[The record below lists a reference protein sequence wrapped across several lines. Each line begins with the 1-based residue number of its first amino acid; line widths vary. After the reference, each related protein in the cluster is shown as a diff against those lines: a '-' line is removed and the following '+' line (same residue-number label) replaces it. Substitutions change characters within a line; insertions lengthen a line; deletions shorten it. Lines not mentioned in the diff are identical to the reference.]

1 MKSIRLILA
10 STSPYRAELL
20 AKLGLPFEAIA
31 PQVDETARS
40 DESAMQLVQRLA
52 EQKARALQ
60 NEPNALVIGS
70 DQVCIIDGQ
79 IIGKPLNRETA
90 IAQLNQQSGKTIRF
104 YTGLAV
110 VNTNTGECDVTVDTF
125 DVTFR
130 TLNQAQIKRYVDLEQ
145 PYYCA
150 GSFKSEGLGISLFS
164 ALEGKDPNTLVGLPL
179 IDLVSM
185 LDKHGLSPLG

>member
-52 EQKARALQ
+52 EQKARTLQ

-70 DQVCIIDGQ
+70 DQVCVIDGQ

-130 TLNQAQIKRYVDLEQ
+130 TLSQAQIERYVELEQ

-185 LDKHGLSPLG
+185 LDKHGLSPLD

>member
-31 PQVDETARS
+31 PQVDETVHS

-60 NEPNALVIGS
+60 NEPDALVIGS
-70 DQVCIIDGQ
+70 DQVCVINGQ
-79 IIGKPLNRETA
+79 IIGKPLDRETA
-90 IAQLNQQSGKTIRF
+90 IAQLSQQSGKTIRF

-110 VNTNTGECDVTVDTF
+110 VNTNTNECDVTVDTF

-130 TLNQAQIKRYVDLEQ
+130 TLNQAQIERYVDLEQ

-179 IDLVSM
+179 IDLVTM

>member
-20 AKLGLPFEAIA
+20 AKLGLSFEAIA
-31 PQVDETARS
+31 PQTDETAHC
-40 DESAMQLVQRLA
+40 DESASQLVQRLA
-52 EQKARALQ
+52 LEKARALQ
-60 NEPNALVIGS
+60 NETNALIIGS
-70 DQVCIIDGQ
+70 DQVCVIDGH
-79 IIGKPLNRETA
+79 IIGKPLDRETA
-90 IAQLNQQSGKTIRF
+90 IRQLSQQSGKTIRF

-130 TLNQAQIKRYVDLEQ
+130 VLNQTQIERYVDLEQ

-179 IDLVSM
+179 IDLVTM
-185 LDKHGLSPLG
+185 LDKHGLSPLS

>member
-70 DQVCIIDGQ
+70 DQVCVIDGQ

-90 IAQLNQQSGKTIRF
+90 IAQLSQQSGKIIRF

-110 VNTNTGECDVTVDTF
+110 VNTNTGESDVTVDTF

-130 TLNQAQIKRYVDLEQ
+130 QLSQAQIERYVELEQ
-145 PYYCA
+145 PITVLA
-150 GSFKSEGLGISLFS
+150 VSK
-164 ALEGKDPNTLVGLPL
+164 AK
-179 IDLVSM
+179 DLV
-185 LDKHGLSPLG
+185 LAYLAR